1 MENKSKMKKQLIFI
15 ISIFVVVSN
24 ISAHCDGC
32 GTSDTHKHGSLVG
45 NVKYQGKVPGK
56 KPLRMDADPVCGSSH
71 DEKVLSESFIV
82 DEDLN
87 LKNVIVWLKDVKYD
101 GPTSTDTVVLDQKGC
116 VYNPH
121 VIVVMKD
128 QKVLI
133 KNSDATLHNIHS
145 MAKVNDQFNFAMPKV
160 VKEKETSFDKAEEP
174 FYVKCDVHPWM
185 KSWVLVQDHPYF
197 AVTDEKGNF
206 VIDNIPPGTYEVIAW
221 QEKFKMS
228 RSIITSVTIEDSIE
242 TTQDFTFVKPTKSK
256 K

>member
-1 MENKSKMKKQLIFI
+1 
-15 ISIFVVVSN
+15 
-24 ISAHCDGC
+24 
-32 GTSDTHKHGSLVG
+32 
-45 NVKYQGKVPGK
+45 
-56 KPLRMDADPVCGSSH
+56 
-71 DEKVLSESFIV
+71 
-82 DEDLN
+82 
-87 LKNVIVWLKDVKYD
+87 
-101 GPTSTDTVVLDQKGC
+101 
-116 VYNPH
+116 
-121 VIVVMKD
+121 MKD

-160 VKEKETSFDKAEEP
+160 VKEQETSFDKVEEP

-197 AVTDEKGNF
+197 AVTDERGNF